1 MLNAEYDLL
10 KKIASVSLHNRS
22 FDPQAVPIDA
32 SNVQLY
38 YQLIQHGYIIE
49 TSTGARL
56 APHTIDLLYLQ
67 EQIDEQRAEYAA
79 QQAHQN
85 AKNNKVTIFVAVLG
99 LISTIGAAFLTFL
112 LSH

>member
-32 SNVQLY
+32 SNIQVY
-38 YQLIQHGYIIE
+38 YQLIQQGYITE

-56 APHTIDLLYLQ
+56 AP
-67 EQIDEQRAEYAA
+67 
-79 QQAHQN
+79 
-85 AKNNKVTIFVAVLG
+85 
-99 LISTIGAAFLTFL
+99 AAFDALRARL
-112 LSH
+112 